1 MKNSRVISILCLV
14 ALLLSIASTA
24 TASSSKNF
32 NTHLSGG
39 NEVPVVVTNAQGQA
53 LFKLSK
59 DGTVLHYK
67 LNVANIENV
76 MQAHIHLAPVG
87 VNGPIVVWLY
97 PSAPPAQLIPG
108 RSDGTL
114 AEGDITASN
123 LVGPLAGHPLQEL
136 IDAIDAGGA
145 YVNVHT
151 SAHPSG
157 EMRGQ
162 LDN

>member
-1 MKNSRVISILCLV
+1 MYIGSFVCILYGTPPRFRTKKKVLALSYSHHSNFQEEKEISMKNSRVISILCLV

-67 LNVANIENV
+67 LNVANIE
-76 MQAHIHLAPVG
+76 
-87 VNGPIVVWLY
+87 
-97 PSAPPAQLIPG
+97 
-108 RSDGTL
+108 
-114 AEGDITASN
+114 
-123 LVGPLAGHPLQEL
+123 
-136 IDAIDAGGA
+136 
-145 YVNVHT
+145 
-151 SAHPSG
+151 
-157 EMRGQ
+157 
-162 LDN
+162 